1 MLIPELELQALRF
14 FNRDE
19 LEGLQMHSRYL
30 RNLVDSHAK
39 TLPLR
44 RIHELCVGAKQLFNR
59 ERDLG
64 FLRYL
69 RPHTGALQCRIQTLC
84 IDWSVHEF
92 DNTLFDFLDTQ
103 LKPQR
108 YSAAQR

>member
-1 MLIPELELQALRF
+1 MCWRSLKPFFSRHSQIPAQLCAGFTPPNVSAATVTMLIPELELQALRF

-44 RIHELCVGAKQLFNR
+44 RIHELCVG
-59 ERDLG
+59 
-64 FLRYL
+64 LRIAIRYE
-69 RPHTGALQCRIQTLC
+69 QTLEL
-84 IDWSVHEF
+84 S
-92 DNTLFDFLDTQ
+92 L
-103 LKPQR
+103 
-108 YSAAQR
+108 S